1 MNLGL
6 NVGGGS
12 LVLPIYAS
20 PPMLCLNTE
29 IAVYDICFEKVR
41 RRRGSEREG
50 GEGGG
55 QRGGGG
61 ERERHAC
68 ARVHMPWQDSFA
80 AERILHMTSFQPIR
94 FKIESVLFFKND
106 PSIPDFEFLDVR
118 PTRSGLGIRQDF

>member
-12 LVLPIYAS
+12 LLLPIYAS

-41 RRRGSEREG
+41 RRRGGEREG

-55 QRGGGG
+55 QRGGG
-61 ERERHAC
+61 ERERDTHVREC
-68 ARVHMPWQDSFA
+68 TCPG
-80 AERILHMTSFQPIR
+80 
-94 FKIESVLFFKND
+94 KIVLPLKES
-106 PSIPDFEFLDVR
+106 S
-118 PTRSGLGIRQDF
+118 T